1 MDIFEAINKLNT
13 SVKRKRVQ
21 EDLSDFGK
29 RTAKDLYKD
38 KIGYTKKAPVK
49 MSTKDRLL
57 LKKLAKQF
65 EEDAWKGHL
74 DYFKLV
80 TDLKNSGISEDLLY
94 PVFDYVKKLDKSG
107 RIEDFSAEDCLNVV
121 SGNSKF
127 VTGSAKRT
135 FGGSLQKIKYGEAPD
150 IYKDFPFY
158 VTTYA
163 HDAVYEPAEGGYYV
177 DTSETDEVKG
187 FQTVE
192 EAQKYADELAQEYS
206 EYTGNRWGS
215 SLDDVITGRSSVKG
229 ATDYHISGKYIGD
242 AVDICIEDGKSL
254 GKKEKHYYG
263 YS

>member
-1 MDIFEAINKLNT
+1 MDIYEAINKLNT
-13 SVKRKRVQ
+13 SGKRKRVK

-29 RTAKDLYKD
+29 RSAKDLYKS
-38 KIGYTKKAPVK
+38 KIGYTKKAPVQ

-65 EEDAWKGHL
+65 EDDAL
-74 DYFKLV
+74 DNNLEFGKLI
-80 TDLKNSGISEDLLY
+80 TDLKNSGISQDLLF
-94 PVFDYVKKLDKSG
+94 PVYDYVRKLDRSD
-107 RIEDFSAEDCLNVV
+107 RLQDFSAEDCLNVV
-121 SGNSKF
+121 SGNSNF
-127 VTGSAKRT
+127 VSGSSRRT
-135 FGGSLQKIKYGEAPD
+135 FNNALQNIKSGETND

-163 HDAVYEPAEGGYYV
+163 HNAVYEPAEGGYYV

-192 EAQKYADELAQEYS
+192 EAQRYADELVKDLAS
-206 EYTGNRWGS
+206 SRGNAWGS
-215 SLDDVITGRSSVKG
+215 DLEDVNSYRSSVKG
-229 ATDYHISGKYIGD
+229 ATDYYIKGKYIGD

>member
-1 MDIFEAINKLNT
+1 MDIYEAIDKLNT
-13 SVKRKRVQ
+13 SGKRKRVQ
-21 EDLSDFGK
+21 EDLSDYGK

-38 KIGYTKKAPVK
+38 KIGYTKKAPVQ

-57 LKKLAKQF
+57 LKKLANKFQD
-65 EEDAWKGHL
+65 DAL
-74 DYFKLV
+74 DNNLEFGKLI
-80 TDLKNSGISEDLLY
+80 TDLKNSGISQDLLF
-94 PVFDYVKKLDKSG
+94 PVFDYVQKLEKAD
-107 RIEDFSAEDCLNVV
+107 RLQDFSAEECVNVV

-127 VTGSAKRT
+127 VTDFARRT
-135 FGGSLQKIKYGEAPD
+135 FDNALQNIKSGNARDEV
-150 IYKDFPFY
+150 KDFPFY

-177 DTSETDEVKG
+177 DTSEMDEVKG
-187 FQTVE
+187 FHTVE

-215 SLDDVITGRSSVKG
+215 NLDDVRTGRSYVKG